1 MSVTYASGLEISAE
15 TWSSREV
22 HGHTRET
29 VGGSNDRPES
39 GRLHDS
45 GLCGADRL
53 YKQGACANGK
63 VDFQVAV
70 QAAPQLVGS
79 CSVMNSGGGKVVRRT
94 RRCRP
99 DTDRVEQYQSD
110 TGNRLRYI
118 RSIRADKTSCS
129 VSLIRWLGD
138 WVPLG
143 IHRPKIRVARRFA
156 KADMFPDAT
165 SSFSVTLLRTVLY
178 NGFNYIFM
186 YSGVMR
192 SCATGLSRCV
202 YGKLPLRRWS

>member
-1 MSVTYASGLEISAE
+1 MTYASGLEISAE

-79 CSVMNSGGGKVVRRT
+79 CSVMNSGGGKVVWRK

-99 DTDRVEQYQSD
+99 DTDRVKQYQSD

-138 WVPLG
+138 WFPLG
-143 IHRPKIRVARRFA
+143 VHRPKIRVARSFA
-156 KADMFPDAT
+156 KADVFPDAT

-178 NGFNYIFM
+178 DGFNYIFM

>member
-79 CSVMNSGGGKVVRRT
+79 CSVMNSGGGKVVWRK

-99 DTDRVEQYQSD
+99 DTDRVKQYQSD

-138 WVPLG
+138 WFPLG
-143 IHRPKIRVARRFA
+143 VHRPKIRVARSFA

-178 NGFNYIFM
+178 DGFNYIFM